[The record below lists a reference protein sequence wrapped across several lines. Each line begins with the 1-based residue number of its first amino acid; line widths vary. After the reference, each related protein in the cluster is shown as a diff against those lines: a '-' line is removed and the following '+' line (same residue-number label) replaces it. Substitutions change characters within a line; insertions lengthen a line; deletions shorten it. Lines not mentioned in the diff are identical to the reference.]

1 MIFSSYRTDV
11 ETALLGINDRD
22 VLDAVAILTQAR
34 VKKSAVYIVGNGGS
48 AATASHFANDLVKV
62 CGIRAFSLPDMVS
75 SVTAFGNDHNWSEM
89 YWRLLKRLLLPFDV
103 VVGISC
109 SGNSPNVVEALAFVK
124 EYKMPGLKTIGLI
137 GADLACGI
145 AHVGPDVLVSVPFMD
160 IRVQEDCHMIICH
173 AIVGALS
180 ATPQAP
186 RVL

>member
-1 MIFSSYRTDV
+1 MFSNYRKDIEVALRGISGEQVKTAV
-11 ETALLGINDRD
+11 EI
-22 VLDAVAILTQAR
+22 LDKAR
-34 VKKSAVYIVGNGGS
+34 HQSAAVYIMGNGGS
-48 AATASHFANDLVKV
+48 AATASHFANDLIKV
-62 CGIRAFSLPDMVS
+62 CGIRAFSLPDMVP

-109 SGNSPNVVEALAFVK
+109 SGNSPNVVEGLAFARD
-124 EYKMPGLKTIGLI
+124 YQLPGLKTIGLI

-145 AHVGPDVLVSVPFMD
+145 AHVGPDALVSVPFKD

-173 AIVGALS
+173 AITGALS
-180 ATPQAP
+180 AAPQAA